1 MLRSFQSPTTCCV
14 SSPYGLAMRRSFYPL
29 PHQVKRVKSYMSD
42 SKFNYDE
49 LLGISRAGAGLFKW
63 VAAMVNY
70 YNVAKTVE
78 PKRKKVADS
87 ERSLR
92 TAQRELAAI
101 KDELAALNAEL
112 GRLRTLFSEKTSEQ
126 KELKDKADVMERRLV
141 AASRLIAGL
150 GSERMR
156 WTSDLAEL
164 GERKER
170 LLGDCLLTGAF
181 LSYTGGVGLRCGVGT
196 IPVGAG

>member
-1 MLRSFQSPTTCCV
+1 
-14 SSPYGLAMRRSFYPL
+14 
-29 PHQVKRVKSYMSD
+29 MSD
-42 SKFNYDE
+42 PKFNLEE

-101 KDELAALNAEL
+101 KDELQALNAEL
-112 GRLRTLFSEKTSEQ
+112 NRLRTLFSEKT
-126 KELKDKADVMERRLV
+126 
-141 AASRLIAGL
+141 
-150 GSERMR
+150 
-156 WTSDLAEL
+156 AE
-164 GERKER
+164 
-170 LLGDCLLTGAF
+170 
-181 LSYTGGVGLRCGVGT
+181 
-196 IPVGAG
+196 